1 MPKMSDTIQLRP
13 MTAPEVEQ
21 LVGWA
26 ASEGWNP
33 GLDDSRSFFEVDPD
47 GFMAAE
53 INGEMIGG
61 GAIIRHHA
69 SFGFMGLFIVRADY
83 RGHGIGRTLWYAR
96 RDRLASRLGPGG
108 TIGMDAVPAMR
119 EFYARGEFRE
129 SGLSVRFRL
138 DRTAPAQDDSFRTVP
153 VSAIPKEQLAEFDRS
168 CFPSPRDRYLRVWV
182 AQPHSR
188 SFAAVANGVLRGY
201 AVARQCG
208 TGWKVGPLFAD
219 HRDVACG
226 LFRSCWEAAQGTPVF
241 LDIPEGNP
249 QAIAMANEFGMV
261 PGFSCMR
268 MYRGPEPAVKPDRI
282 FGVTSFELG

>member
-1 MPKMSDTIQLRP
+1 MSDSLLLRP
-13 MTAPEVEQ
+13 MTASEVEQ

-33 GLDDSRSFFEVDPD
+33 GLDDGRSFFEVDPG

-61 GAIIRHHA
+61 GAIVRHHA
-69 SFGFMGLFIVRADY
+69 SFGFMGLFIIRSDY

-96 RDRLASRLGPGG
+96 RDRLASRLHPDG

-129 SGLSVRFRL
+129 SGLSVRFQL
-138 DRTAPAQDDSFRTVP
+138 DKSAPAPDESFRTVP
-153 VSAIPKEQLAEFDRS
+153 VTSIPMEQLAEFDRS
-168 CFPSPRDRYLRVWV
+168 CFPSPRDHYLQVWMT
-182 AQPHSR
+182 QPHSR
-188 SFAAVANGVLRGY
+188 SFAAVENGVLRGY
-201 AVARQCG
+201 AIARQCG

-219 HRDVACG
+219 HRDVASG
-226 LFRSCWEAAQGTPVF
+226 LFRRCWETAEGTPVF
-241 LDIPEGNP
+241 LDVPEGNP

-261 PGFSCMR
+261 PGFNCMR
-268 MYRGPEPAVKPDRI
+268 MYRGPEPAVKLERV
-282 FGVTSFELG
+282 FGVTTFELG